1 MKSIIFFLGYI
12 SMLGLPHALRL
23 HSEAQ
28 GKGDELD
35 GSPLW
40 LVVLAELMMRAGFLL
55 IISWILQESLGH
67 EVFRRFQV
75 FFLLMAFFVSGTLH
89 TLCYYYCY
97 GIKLGKWSKARLQLV
112 YRLGRNLT
120 YSVIPGF
127 PVAGV
132 VLIWQELNQI
142 ELFKGNVVELGFFSM
157 WFFMMFIGIVEA
169 LFAKRMPRGLDR
181 TTLVIHDS
189 KKFAP

>member
-35 GSPLW
+35 GLPLW
-40 LVVLAELMMRAGFLL
+40 LVVLAELVMRAGFLL
-55 IISWILQESLGH
+55 IISWGLQETLGH

-75 FFLLMAFFVSGTLH
+75 FFLLMTVFASGSLH

-97 GIKLGKWSKARLQLV
+97 GIKLRRWSNERLQVV
-112 YRLGRNLT
+112 YRLGRNMA
-120 YSVIPGF
+120 YSVIFGF
-127 PVAGV
+127 PAAGV

-142 ELFKGNVVELGFFSM
+142 ELFKGNVVELVFFGT
-157 WFFMMFIGIVEA
+157 WLFMMLVGVVEA
-169 LFAKRMPRGLDR
+169 LFVKRMPRGVDR
-181 TTLVIHDS
+181 TTLVVHDS